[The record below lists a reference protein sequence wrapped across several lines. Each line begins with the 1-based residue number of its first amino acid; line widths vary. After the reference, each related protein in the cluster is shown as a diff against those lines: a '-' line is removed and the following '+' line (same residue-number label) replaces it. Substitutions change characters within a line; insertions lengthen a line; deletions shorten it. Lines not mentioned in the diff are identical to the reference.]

1 MKRLFLLFLILFT
14 VYSVQ
19 FTACFAAEPVS
30 SDKLIENENFYD
42 GKEVVYKGEAVG
54 DLMKR
59 GNYFWV
65 NVLEGTNA
73 IGIWCPLNMKNTIQI
88 TGDYGHKGDTIQVRG
103 IFHKAC
109 KEHGGDLDI
118 HAMEILKISP
128 GQKIEDKIEARKLI
142 AAIVFSVAALAAGIC
157 YFITRRKPI

>member
-1 MKRLFLLFLILFT
+1 MKKLFLIFSVLFT
-14 VYSVQ
+14 VYSLQ

-59 GNYFWV
+59 GDHFWI
-65 NVLEGTNA
+65 NILEGSNA
-73 IGIWCPLNMKNTIQI
+73 IGIWCTLNMKNTIQI
-88 TGDYGHKGDTIQVRG
+88 TGDYGHKGDIMQVRG

-118 HAMEILKISP
+118 HAMEIFKLSP
-128 GQKIEDKIEARKLI
+128 GQKTEDIIEPRKVI
-142 AAIVFSVAALAAGIC
+142 AAIVFSVAALAAGIF
-157 YFITRRKPI
+157 YFITKRRPL